1 MTVSLVQDIAVVL
14 LAAGAAGFLCRRIGL
29 STIVGYLVAGIIIGP
44 NTPFK
49 MVSSEVR
56 IDELAQVGLV
66 FVMFAIGLQL
76 SLTKLARMGAGTIFA
91 TGLGALFMFM
101 FTLLLGHAMGWDYR
115 QSLFASG
122 MLMVSSSAVI
132 SKVIQELHLTHD
144 KTAQTALTVTVMED
158 IVAVVMLTILATVG
172 NSETLDEVPGTGN
185 GISGLGLTFTNI
197 SAYVVLILALCLLFV
212 PRLLRRLDMSGDP
225 ELRTVSIAGLLLL
238 LAVCASQAGFS
249 TALGAFLFGAI
260 IAELPQ
266 KEIVEKSFE
275 SVRSIFSSLFF
286 VSIGML
292 ARPLDLLDPSALKAL
307 ASLVCFAM
315 FVRPLACG
323 FALVLVGVSPR
334 EAKRGGLLLTPLGEF
349 TFIIAQSA
357 IAASIFPDYFYP
369 VAIALSILTVLAT
382 PIVNRYSDHIV
393 VLAEKLEPKLLSKA
407 LVAYHEWFLQVRN
420 KPPKRPVWRLTRPRF
435 LQVGGEMLLVTGIF
449 VFSEPVLGLFVR
461 LVNSVNAKMGGNFTA
476 WLADGLT
483 LPFIFWAMS
492 GVIVLMFL
500 VSIWRNVDAVIMM
513 LVINFERPLP
523 RSLLTQGFRGAA
535 IVVLLFWLYSI
546 LPSISWALFSFW
558 ASAGIILAIMAVV
571 LLLSRRLIY
580 WHSAWRASIE
590 AVLSSGKASE
600 AEAREEARR
609 AMNLGLGN
617 WDLHLQDCVVPLGT
631 ACAGAALSEL
641 AIPTR
646 FGSVVIEVERNGHS
660 ILDPGPETRLY
671 PGDKVLLLG
680 KEAEIGQTR
689 AFLEAKGVADEG
701 ADRVAARAVLETCV
715 VQAGPRTDKSLAELG
730 IARNTGVRIVG
741 IQRDGARIINP
752 TGREIL
758 RDGDGLLFVGTL
770 EQTRQFT
777 RWLAEDIPG
786 TDTLAD
792 A

>member
-1 MTVSLVQDIAVVL
+1 MTASLVQDIAVVL

-49 MVSSEVR
+49 MISSEAR

-91 TGLGALFMFM
+91 TALGALFMFM
-101 FTLLLGHAMGWDYR
+101 STLLLGHAMGWEYR

-172 NSETLDEVPGTGN
+172 GAGGDAPAGVGG
-185 GISGLGLTFTNI
+185 GISGLGLTFTSI
-197 SAYVVLILALCLLFV
+197 SAYVVLILAICLLFV
-212 PRLLRRLDMSGDP
+212 PRLLHRLDMSGDP

-238 LAVCASQAGFS
+238 LAVCATQAGFS

-266 KEIVEKSFE
+266 KEIIEKSFE

-292 ARPLDLLDPSALKAL
+292 ARPADLLESSALVAL
-307 ASLVCFAM
+307 LSLVCFAM

-323 FALVLVGVSPR
+323 FALVLVGVPPH
-334 EAKRGGLLLTPLGEF
+334 EARRGGLLLTPLGEF

-382 PIVNRYSDHIV
+382 PIVNRFADPIV
-393 VLAEKLEPKLLSKA
+393 TLAEKIEPVFLSRALE
-407 LVAYHEWFLQVRN
+407 AYHEWFLQVRN
-420 KPPKRPVWRLTRPRF
+420 KPPSRPVWRLTRPRL
-435 LQVGGEMLLVTGIF
+435 LQTGGEMLLVTGIF
-449 VFSEPVLGLFVR
+449 VFSELVLRLLTR
-461 LVNSVNAKMGGNFTA
+461 LVSSINVKTGDRYTS
-476 WLADGLT
+476 WLVDGLA
-483 LPFIFWAMS
+483 LPLIFWAVA
-492 GVIVLMFL
+492 GVVILMFL
-500 VSIWRNVDAVIMM
+500 ISIWRNVEAVIMI
-513 LVINFERPLP
+513 LARSFERPYLP
-523 RSLLTQGFRGAA
+523 RLLLTQAFRGIAF
-535 IVVLLFWLYSI
+535 IGLLSWFYSI
-546 LPSISWALFSFW
+546 LPSINWAFFSFW
-558 ASAGIILAIMAVV
+558 VCAGLLLVIVVVV
-571 LLLSRRLIY
+571 LVFLRKLIC
-580 WHSAWRASIE
+580 WHSGWRVSIE
-590 AVLSSGKASE
+590 NVLSSGKASE

-609 AMNLGLGN
+609 AMNLGLES
-617 WDLHLQDCVVPLGT
+617 WELHLQDCLMPADA

-641 AIPTR
+641 AIPAR
-646 FGSVVIEVERNGHS
+646 FGCVVIEVERNGYS

-680 KEAEIGQTR
+680 KETEIGQTR
-689 AFLEAKGVADEG
+689 IFLEAKSACVADQ
-701 ADRVAARAVLETCV
+701 DRVAARAVLGIGV
-715 VQAGPRTDKSLAELG
+715 VQSGPHMGKSLADLG

-741 IQRDGARIINP
+741 IQRGGERIINP

-758 RDGDGLLFVGTL
+758 RDGDGLLIVGTL
-770 EQTRQFT
+770 EQTRQFAK
-777 RWLAEDIPG
+777 WLAGDGPEPTAQALG
-786 TDTLAD
+786 
-792 A
+792 